1 MKKRVLVIDCDPQ
14 CNLTSF
20 FIPPTDG
27 DGPDGTA
34 GPNPHT
40 AAGGVAPLVEPQ
52 DVIKANTRPAIKN
65 LASLEQGEFAG
76 LGIRDVNTCMKS
88 QGMGMDKLK
97 APEHYFQPFPTDLND
112 NSVVGDRLLIIP
124 GSSCMYDFDETL
136 NAKKGDVEVMYQT
149 ALCTFVRQAAY
160 LTNAEYVIIDCGPSS
175 SMLNKNILI
184 SSDYILPPTICDH
197 FSLSSM
203 HSFLK
208 FLLPSVIELLRILRK
223 QQAKIV
229 GVSGSDVYAN
239 QMAYG
244 HVVPKSPPRILPFIA
259 TNFKVKYIADP
270 NYVPV
275 RRCSASAHACST
287 MRYSTPLTCA
297 HDAYLSSP

>member
-184 SSDYILPPTICDH
+184 LSDYILPPTFCDY
-197 FSLSSM
+197 FSLASM
-203 HSFLK
+203 HCK
-208 FLLPSVIELLRILRK
+208 F
-223 QQAKIV
+223 
-229 GVSGSDVYAN
+229 
-239 QMAYG
+239 
-244 HVVPKSPPRILPFIA
+244 
-259 TNFKVKYIADP
+259 
-270 NYVPV
+270 
-275 RRCSASAHACST
+275 
-287 MRYSTPLTCA
+287 
-297 HDAYLSSP
+297 

>member
-1 MKKRVLVIDCDPQ
+1 MKAGLLGHNERSSGPGQMKSLSQELRKEKSNPKVISIFNFKGGVGKTTVAINVAGMLAGMKKRVLVIDCDPQ

-124 GSSCMYDFDETL
+124 GSSCMYDLKVD
-136 NAKKGDVEVMYQT
+136 
-149 ALCTFVRQAAY
+149 
-160 LTNAEYVIIDCGPSS
+160 
-175 SMLNKNILI
+175 
-184 SSDYILPPTICDH
+184 PPH
-197 FSLSSM
+197 L
-203 HSFLK
+203 
-208 FLLPSVIELLRILRK
+208 
-223 QQAKIV
+223 A
-229 GVSGSDVYAN
+229 
-239 QMAYG
+239 
-244 HVVPKSPPRILPFIA
+244 
-259 TNFKVKYIADP
+259 
-270 NYVPV
+270 
-275 RRCSASAHACST
+275 
-287 MRYSTPLTCA
+287 
-297 HDAYLSSP
+297 